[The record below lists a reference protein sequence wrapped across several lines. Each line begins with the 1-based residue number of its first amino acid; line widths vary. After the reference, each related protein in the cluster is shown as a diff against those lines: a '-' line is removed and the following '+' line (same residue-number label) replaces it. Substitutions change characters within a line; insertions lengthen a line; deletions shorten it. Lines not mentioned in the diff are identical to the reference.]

1 MFSELERYE
10 TLLPPT
16 APVTLEDLP
25 TELRIYADDAIE
37 VWYSPM
43 GAATENPSVWILGI
57 TPGWNQMQIA
67 YHAAADA
74 LRNGASPHAADILKK
89 PAVAFAG
96 PMRRNLESMMDELGF
111 HKQPTMLAQRHLT
124 FWNSLCD
131 RR

>member
-43 GAATENPSVWILGI
+43 GAATDSPSIWILGI
-57 TPGWNQMQIA
+57 TP
-67 YHAAADA
+67 
-74 LRNGASPHAADILKK
+74 
-89 PAVAFAG
+89 AG
-96 PMRRNLESMMDELGF
+96 IKCRS
-111 HKQPTMLAQRHLT
+111 PTMPPPTR
-124 FWNSLCD
+124 
-131 RR
+131 